1 MRLTSLAVAAA
12 LMASGHAARSQGV
25 VAAPTPAPAASAVAG
40 AAVAAP
46 ADAEA
51 PAVVPA
57 ARPGASGALPIT
69 APLAPSTTLEPWPRG
84 EAARELPVF
93 LRARRLGGQPG
104 IEAHAEGDVELRRG
118 ALVIRADRLAYD
130 APADRVRARGDV
142 QIERE
147 GAVYRGTELE
157 LAVQRFEG
165 WFLEPQFEL
174 PQRNAGGRAER
185 IDFLG
190 DQRSRALQ
198 ASYTSC
204 PRDGPEEPAWV
215 LRADRVELDLER
227 DEGLAEGAVLRFLGT
242 PILVL
247 PTMSFPLGDTRRS
260 GWLPPSLNID
270 NRSGVEL
277 AVPYYWN
284 IAPNRDATITPRLMT
299 RRGLGADLE
308 LRYLEPAYS
317 GQFRLDA
324 LPDDRV
330 ARRARGAL
338 QWNHEGRLPWGLRAQ
353 ADVLRVS
360 DDDWWSD
367 FPNRVHSLVPRL
379 LGTHAGFERPLGAAA
394 ADGAGLVDG
403 GEGYQGLAYL
413 RTTRWQVLQSVD
425 APIVAP
431 YERSAQ
437 FGLRVGG
444 QASVLRWSAESEY
457 NRFVLPSNDVASP
470 ARGDGD
476 RVHLLASASLPWR
489 APGMWLTPR
498 VSLNSAA
505 YRWTD
510 GATLARRHAAR
521 TIPSFSVDAGLEFE
535 RQTEG
540 FGRRLRQ
547 TLEPRV
553 MYVSTPYRAQ
563 SDLPDFDAAGKD
575 FNLTSIYSDNAFS
588 GVDRVS
594 DAHQITAGL
603 TTRVVDVA
611 SGAEALRLGI
621 AQRYLLRAQRV
632 TAEADG
638 TVDGPALTQR
648 FSDLLLFGSTSLVRA
663 WSVDASLQYNA
674 DIARP
679 VRSIIGVRYAP
690 GPFRTLSANYR
701 FARGLIEQL
710 DVGWQWPLLA
720 RALAARGAGG
730 SCSGNWYAVGRA
742 NYSLKDRRLTDALL
756 GFEYDAGCWIGRVV
770 AERLSTGSQQAT
782 TRLMFQ
788 LELVGL
794 SRLGSNPL
802 QVLKDNIPGYQMLRG
817 EGVSASEPTQP

>member
-12 LMASGHAARSQGV
+12 LMASGHAACSQGV
-25 VAAPTPAPAASAVAG
+25 VSTPASAASAVAG
-40 AAVAAP
+40 AADQASS
-46 ADAEA
+46 
-51 PAVVPA
+51 PA
-57 ARPGASGALPIT
+57 AARAASDVLPVT
-69 APLAPSTTLEPWPRG
+69 APLAPSTMLAPWPRG

-93 LRARRLGGQPG
+93 LRAHRLGGQPG

-130 APADRVRARGDV
+130 QPADRVRARGDV

-147 GAVYRGTELE
+147 GAVYRGSELE
-157 LAVQRFEG
+157 LALQRFEG

-174 PQRNAGGRAER
+174 PQRHAGGRAER

-190 DQRSRALQ
+190 NQRSRALE

-227 DEGLAEGAVLRFLGT
+227 DEGVAEGAVLRFLGT

-284 IAPNRDATITPRLMT
+284 IAPNRDATVTPRLMT
-299 RRGLGADLE
+299 RRGLGGDVE
-308 LRYLEPAYS
+308 FRYLEPSYA
-317 GQFRLDA
+317 GQLRLDA

-338 QWNHEGRLPWGLRAQ
+338 QWNHDGRLPWGLRAQ

-379 LGTHAGFERPLGAAA
+379 LATHAGFERPLGAAA
-394 ADGAGLVDG
+394 ADGAGVVDG
-403 GEGYQGLAYL
+403 REGYQGLAYL

-437 FGLRVGG
+437 LGLRLGG
-444 QASVLRWSAESEY
+444 QASLLRWNAESEY

-470 ARGDGD
+470 ARGDGE

-489 APGMWLTPR
+489 APGIWLTPR
-498 VSLNSAA
+498 LSLNSAA

-510 GATLARRHAAR
+510 AATLARRHAAR
-521 TIPSFSVDAGLEFE
+521 TIPSFSVDAGLELE
-535 RQTEG
+535 RDTEG

-563 SDLPDFDAAGKD
+563 SQLPDFDAAGKD

-594 DAHQITAGL
+594 DAHQITAGV
-603 TTRVVDVA
+603 TTRLVDVA

-621 AQRYLLRAQRV
+621 AQRYLFRAQHV

-638 TVDGPALTQR
+638 TVDGPPLTQR
-648 FSDLLLFGSTSLVRA
+648 LSDLLLFGSTSVLRA

-679 VRSIIGVRYAP
+679 VRSIVGVRYSP
-690 GPFRTLSANYR
+690 GPFRTLSVNYR
-701 FARGLIEQL
+701 YARGLTEQL
-710 DVGWQWPLLA
+710 DVGWQWPILA
-720 RALAARGAGG
+720 RALATRGASG
-730 SCSGNWYAVGRA
+730 SCSGNWYAVGRT
-742 NYSLKDRRLTDALL
+742 NYSLKDRRITDSLL

-770 AERLSTGSQQAT
+770 AERLSTGSRQAT

-817 EGVSASEPTQP
+817 EGVTASEPIQP